1 PTSPTNPLK
10 LNASS
15 VWIADTGATSHMTP
29 HRHWFHNYQ
38 PYVTPIR
45 LADGSIVY
53 SAGIGTVQFQP

>member
-1 PTSPTNPLK
+1 
-10 LNASS
+10 
-15 VWIADTGATSHMTP
+15 MTP

-53 SAGIGTVQFQP
+53 SAGIGTVQFQPRLDGKAQRLVEFHRVLHVPDL